1 MTEHTVFPMQFP
13 STFGDGKPVTTSTDG
28 VQTVINVLSDATQ
41 FGYWSLDAPEVYH
54 NQEVAQKSKE
64 NNPDP
69 AMYVWSPV
77 DGSLEQ
83 FSADNDDLNTD
94 RTVEIQIWTLE
105 TDSTGSDC
113 QTYHEEV
120 IDFLQEYADDNYQNT
135 EFHYIQ
141 PESVTDSRSDHIA
154 RMTDH
159 SIMSVQVEVHN
170 LRE

>member
-69 AMYVWSPV
+69 AIYVWSPV

-83 FSADNDDLNTD
+83 FSGDNTVLDER
-94 RTVEIQIWTLE
+94 RTVEAQVWTL
-105 TDSTGSDC
+105 DS
-113 QTYHEEV
+113 QNAETYHQEI
-120 IDFLQEYADDNYQNT
+120 IDLLQRYADDNYRNT
-135 EFHYIQ
+135 NFHWIQPQSATDNRSEHITRRTDHYIL
-141 PESVTDSRSDHIA
+141 
-154 RMTDH
+154 
-159 SIMSVQVEVHN
+159 SVQVEIHN
-170 LRE
+170 HRD